1 MDQDT
6 HRSAAQ
12 LLARVEELFA
22 DSESIVVAAFE
33 VSQCTRQV
41 LLHRTL
47 AITLCNQAPDAE
59 DAAV

>member
-33 VSQCTRQV
+33 VSQCTKHDPPHNTEQ
-41 LLHRTL
+41 
-47 AITLCNQAPDAE
+47 PSS
-59 DAAV
+59 